1 MRRTFILLLCL
12 SLFASNA
19 LAQGQ
24 GGPKPQL
31 AFSIQLNGDQVLPE
45 AFSNMTAE
53 ARIKFDSGMRFAKV
67 AMRISDNFFGVTG
80 ISLRLAPAGK
90 NGETVVQVEG
100 FPVDPIMTRSFTVA
114 EIINASEV
122 LKVDT
127 VVNIA
132 SLYQAAR
139 DGRVYLVVHSLNFPD
154 GEVRGQI
161 FPR

>member
-1 MRRTFILLLCL
+1 MRKFLVLLVCL
-12 SLFASNA
+12 SVFAGNA
-19 LAQGQ
+19 FAQGQ
-24 GGPKPQL
+24 GAPSPQL
-31 AFSIQLNGDQVLPE
+31 AFKVLLNGDQVLPE
-45 AFSNMTAE
+45 AISNMTAE
-53 ARIKFDSGMRFAKV
+53 ARIKFDSGMRFAKI

-80 ISLRLAPAGK
+80 ISLRLGPAGK

-132 SLYQAAR
+132 SLYRAAR

>member
-1 MRRTFILLLCL
+1 MSSAR
-12 SLFASNA
+12 
-19 LAQGQ
+19 
-24 GGPKPQL
+24 
-31 AFSIQLNGDQVLPE
+31 SI
-45 AFSNMTAE
+45 
-53 ARIKFDSGMRFAKV
+53 RI
-67 AMRISDNFFGVTG
+67 
-80 ISLRLAPAGK
+80 
-90 NGETVVQVEG
+90 EHVVQVEG
-100 FPVDPIMTRSFTVA
+100 FPVDPIMTRTFTVT